1 MPPPPPTPY
10 TKESRFRSRERWPC
24 CPSSNLRTNLTPCTT
39 EVQGVPASLGSRPL
53 KSNYQPLKITFK
65 SCRIFRAV
73 PGWWVAKF
81 QGHSVL
87 AAAVEGY
94 IVQPRLSSWWTHH
107 HLSLQTPFLV
117 LIGYKVTK
125 TKKMQHYHCSTNSL
139 MYNPDKDCNC
149 PELKSSLGFFG
160 FSFW

>member
-1 MPPPPPTPY
+1 MPPPPPPTPY

-65 SCRIFRAV
+65 SCRIFRV
-73 PGWWVAKF
+73 VMGSQVS
-81 QGHSVL
+81 GTLCISSGSRRLHSTTTTIFMVD
-87 AAAVEGY
+87 
-94 IVQPRLSSWWTHH
+94 SSSSQSADSFSSTHW
-107 HLSLQTPFLV
+107 LQSHQD
-117 LIGYKVTK
+117 K
-125 TKKMQHYHCSTNSL
+125 KKMQHYHCSTNSL